1 MHQEVAALEHL
12 LLIRR
17 DLPSQRISAASFY
30 LTLYEVIFRPLLFPD
45 TLSIGILPELV
56 VLLVLDLLELV
67 LLLPAFHPVQE

>member
-30 LTLYEVIFRPLLFPD
+30 LALYEVIFRPLLFPD